1 MINTSKKVS
10 FALINVRLY
19 ILCFIQYGD
28 LYLVLYVF
36 DGNTAIF
43 F

>member
-1 MINTSKKVS
+1 MINKSKKVT
-10 FALINVRLY
+10 IVRFY
-19 ILCFIQYGD
+19 ILCFIQDGD

-36 DGNTAIF
+36 DGNVAIF

>member
-1 MINTSKKVS
+1 MINQSKKVT
-10 FALINVRLY
+10 IVRFY

-36 DGNTAIF
+36 DGNVVILF
-43 F
+43 